1 MANMLRTAGQS
12 TSMDGVTMGTSS
24 EIETS
29 TLEHPA
35 LLHADMDTFLSYL
48 IPFVRASM
56 ENREPAF
63 VAVEAS
69 SLAALREAVGAEAPG
84 VTWADTREWHP
95 NSSSRL
101 RAFYE
106 YVTEHLADGATR
118 IRLVGEPVW
127 HEGRPD
133 LIREWTRYESVL
145 NTVLAPFPVS
155 LVCTYDTS
163 RLDPAIVANARR
175 THPVVSDGKDAPSRD
190 FLDPAELLRTWNPE
204 PPPPPAW
211 APSLDRPA
219 DLSTARRFLREQAM
233 KAGVTFE
240 RAMDMAMAANEILTN
255 ALRYGRGAVALWG
268 WPEDERFLCQIQDE
282 GPGIADPMAGYVP
295 PAEAMDAG
303 RGLWLAR
310 QLVDL
315 LQIVP
320 NSTGTTVRLQVG
332 R

>member
-1 MANMLRTAGQS
+1 MGMSNQI
-12 TSMDGVTMGTSS
+12 DGNS
-24 EIETS
+24 
-29 TLEHPA
+29 LEHPA
-35 LLHADMDTFLSYL
+35 LVHADVGEFLSYL
-48 IPFVRASM
+48 VPFVQAGV

-63 VAVEAS
+63 VAVGADY
-69 SLAALREAVGAEAPG
+69 LPALRDAVGAEAPG

-95 NSSSRL
+95 NSSTRL
-101 RAFYE
+101 RAFHE
-106 YVTEHLADGATR
+106 YVTERLADGATR

-163 RLDPAIVANARR
+163 RLDPAIVASALR
-175 THPVVSDGKDAPSRD
+175 THPVVSDGNGSERPSPD
-190 FLDPAELLRTWNPE
+190 FREPAELLRLWNPE
-204 PPPPPAW
+204 PLPPPAW
-211 APSLDRPA
+211 APMLGRPTV
-219 DLSTARRFLREQAM
+219 LSMARRFLREEAVR
-233 KAGVTFE
+233 AGVTSE
-240 RAMDMAMAANEILTN
+240 RALDLAMAANEILTN
-255 ALRYGRGAVALWG
+255 ALRHGRGAVALWG
-268 WPEDERFLCQIQDE
+268 WPEDGRFVCQIQDD
-282 GPGIADPMAGYVP
+282 GPGIADPLAGYLP
-295 PAEAMDAG
+295 PTDAMEAG

-320 NSTGTTVRLQVG
+320 SSTGTTVRLLVD

>member
-1 MANMLRTAGQS
+1 
-12 TSMDGVTMGTSS
+12 MDGVTMGTSS
-24 EIETS
+24 ENETS
-29 TLEHPA
+29 TLKHPA
-35 LLHADMDTFLSYL
+35 LLHADLDTFLSYL
-48 IPFVRASM
+48 IPFIRASM

-69 SLAALREAVGAEAPG
+69 SLAALREAVGTEAPG

-219 DLSTARRFLREQAM
+219 DLSRARRFLREQAM
-233 KAGVTFE
+233 KAGLTFE

-320 NSTGTTVRLQVG
+320 NSTGTTVRLQVE

>member
-1 MANMLRTAGQS
+1 
-12 TSMDGVTMGTSS
+12 MDGVTMGTSS
-24 EIETS
+24 ENETS
-29 TLEHPA
+29 TLKHPA
-35 LLHADMDTFLSYL
+35 LLHADLDTFLSYL
-48 IPFVRASM
+48 IPFIRASM
-56 ENREPAF
+56 EKREPAF

-175 THPVVSDGKDAPSRD
+175 THPVVSDGKDAPSPD

-219 DLSTARRFLREQAM
+219 DLSTARRFLREEAM
-233 KAGVTFE
+233 RAGVTFE

-282 GPGIADPMAGYVP
+282 GPGIADPMAGYLP

-320 NSTGTTVRLQVG
+320 NSTGTTVRLQVE

>member
-1 MANMLRTAGQS
+1 
-12 TSMDGVTMGTSS
+12 MDGVTMGTSS

-35 LLHADMDTFLSYL
+35 LLHANVDAFLSYL
-48 IPFVRASM
+48 IPFVRAGM

-63 VAVEAS
+63 VAVGANY
-69 SLAALREAVGAEAPG
+69 LAALQEVVGAGAPG
-84 VTWADTREWHP
+84 LTWADTREWHP
-95 NSSSRL
+95 NSSTRL
-101 RAFYE
+101 RAFHE
-106 YVTEHLADGATR
+106 YVTERLADGATR

-175 THPVVSDGKDAPSRD
+175 THPVVSDGKEAPSPD
-190 FLDPAELLRTWNPE
+190 FVDPAELLRTWNPE

-211 APSLDRPA
+211 APSLHRPA
-219 DLSTARRFLREQAM
+219 DLSAARRFVREEAIR
-233 KAGVTFE
+233 AGVTFE
-240 RAMDMAMAANEILTN
+240 RAIEIGMAANEILTN
-255 ALRYGRGAVALWG
+255 ALRYGRGAVALWA
-268 WPEDERFLCQIQDE
+268 WPEDGRFLCQIQDE
-282 GPGIADPMAGYVP
+282 GPGIADPLAGYLP

-320 NSTGTTVRLQVG
+320 SATGTTVRLQVD
-332 R
+332 RSS

>member
-1 MANMLRTAGQS
+1 
-12 TSMDGVTMGTSS
+12 MDGVTMETSN

-35 LLHADMDTFLSYL
+35 LLHADLDTFLSYL
-48 IPFVRASM
+48 VPFVRASM
-56 ENREPAF
+56 EKREPAF
-63 VAVEAS
+63 VAVGAT
-69 SLAALREAVGAEAPG
+69 SLAALQNAVGAKAPG
-84 VTWADTREWHP
+84 VTWADTRKWHP
-95 NSSSRL
+95 NSSTRL

-106 YVTEHLADGATR
+106 YVTECLADGATR
-118 IRLVGEPVW
+118 VRMVGEPVW
-127 HEGRPD
+127 DEERPD

-163 RLDPAIVANARR
+163 RLDPAIVANARN
-175 THPVVSDGKDAPSRD
+175 THPVVSDGDEAPSPD
-190 FLDPAELLRTWNPE
+190 FLNPAELLRTLNPE
-204 PPPPPAW
+204 PPPPPTW

-219 DLSTARRFLREQAM
+219 DLPTARRFLREEAM
-233 KAGVTFE
+233 RAGVTFE
-240 RAMDMAMAANEILTN
+240 RAMDMAMAANEILAN

-282 GPGIADPMAGYVP
+282 GPGIADPMAGYLP

-320 NSTGTTVRLQVG
+320 NSNGTTVRLQVE